1 MTTLI
6 ATGKAKKGTAHM
18 ELWRKED
25 YTYEIEASSY
35 VGYPVGFKKSSEL
48 LEDTSYEVAIKKFES
63 MIDNISLVCYT

>member
-6 ATGKAKKGTAHM
+6 ATGKSKYSAAHM

-35 VGYPVGFKKSSEL
+35 VGYPVGFRKSSEL

>member
-25 YTYEIEASSY
+25 STYEIESSIY
-35 VGYPVGFKKSSEL
+35 IGYPVGFRKSSEL
-48 LEDTSYEVAIKKFES
+48 LEETPFKVALKKFEK
-63 MIDNISLVCYT
+63 MVDNVVLV

>member
-6 ATGKAKKGTAHM
+6 ATGKSKYSAAHM
-18 ELWRKED
+18 ELSRKED

-48 LEDTSYEVAIKKFES
+48 LEDTSYEVAIKKFEI
-63 MIDNISLVCYT
+63 MVDNVKLVCYT